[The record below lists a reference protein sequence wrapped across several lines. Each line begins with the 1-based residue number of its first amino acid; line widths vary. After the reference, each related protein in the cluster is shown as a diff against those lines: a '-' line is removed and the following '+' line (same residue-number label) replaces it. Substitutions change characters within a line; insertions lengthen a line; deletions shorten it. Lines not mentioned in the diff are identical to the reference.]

1 MENLKTELTTFGEL
15 KPGDKII
22 GADGKPVEVTAVYDK
37 HFPDKMYEIELED
50 GETIRASGNHMW
62 YCETGTD
69 VKFKEEYKL
78 LAKSFFSLYEIP
90 NKLDEDE
97 LFPTEDLIQIFGQE
111 VETMLFIEKAC
122 KSLGY
127 SSYTPHMVFDGFKE
141 DVSNRGI
148 VMNYSYN
155 DFVDFLQDMKRSLL
169 ENKGYFYF
177 GEVRTTD
184 EIFDLIEKGA
194 DINIPYKEDIQKGG
208 L

>member
-22 GADGKPVEVTAVYDK
+22 GADGQPVEVTAVYDK

-50 GETIRASGNHMW
+50 GEIVRASGNHMW
-62 YCETGTD
+62 YCETEED
-69 VKFKEEYKL
+69 SKFKEEYSR
-78 LAKSFFSLYEIP
+78 LAKKFFDLYDIP
-90 NKLDEDE
+90 EKLEEDE

-141 DVSNRGI
+141 DISNRGI